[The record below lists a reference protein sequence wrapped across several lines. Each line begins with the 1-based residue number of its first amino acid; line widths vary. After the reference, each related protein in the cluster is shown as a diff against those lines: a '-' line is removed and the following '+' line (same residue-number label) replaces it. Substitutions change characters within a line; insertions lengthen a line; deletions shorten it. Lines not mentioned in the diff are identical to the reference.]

1 MLIPDMPSPPTQRT
15 QYRQLQRA
23 LRLKHDLQEVA
34 VSREYRDML
43 FDLEEGAADV
53 SLLVMD
59 EVFWSEV
66 INILKVTV
74 PIIKLLRACD
84 NQAKEVIGK
93 VYHCDFMMAL
103 KKAYA

>member
-43 FDLEEGAADV
+43 FDLEEGAVDV

-59 EVFWSEV
+59 EVFWTEV
-66 INILKVTV
+66 ST
-74 PIIKLLRACD
+74 
-84 NQAKEVIGK
+84 
-93 VYHCDFMMAL
+93 Y
-103 KKAYA
+103 